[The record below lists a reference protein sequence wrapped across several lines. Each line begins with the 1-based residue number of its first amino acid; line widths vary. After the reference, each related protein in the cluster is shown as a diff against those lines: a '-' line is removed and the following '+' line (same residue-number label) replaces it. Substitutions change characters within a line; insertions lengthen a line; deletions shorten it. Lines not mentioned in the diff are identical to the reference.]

1 MAEPVGLEEVLPE
14 CLVVEIM
21 NRVQDA
27 RELAKCCVV
36 SKGLRQAV
44 QNVLFVQ
51 LICLKKYYMEARTGP
66 LVRVPFKQAVM
77 NMVQQVK
84 RIEHLKLE
92 IEPEMQANPFQKD
105 EIHLKDF
112 WLSEPYFVIAW
123 AQAVGPSLQHL
134 SLVDYGQQAI
144 MCTTPIIRILAETCP
159 LLKTLELRNMFLD
172 TRDCPVLPHMTGL
185 TLRCIKMMGKGLTDI
200 NKCMPALNMLAVVS
214 VFGVEE
220 AKITSEYMQV
230 MCLGLSTKAKTVEL
244 NLPNVCKLQLKM
256 ACPDSLWVSAPSL
269 AYVAVCME
277 KREGALVEF
286 EKISNL
292 KELLFGAS
300 HFCTLTRL
308 IRNNPLL
315 GKVFLDVPCM
325 ELGDDGRWEGVLPDV
340 PLMIPDMKELDA
352 SCPCLHTLSIGPGL
366 WYSLETGFENKP
378 NEGEMFKKWPSLK
391 HLIVHII
398 VLKMDTCLS
407 VLRLI
412 SAAVPSL
419 QTLEIYI
426 HADSPV
432 DADHVLLECEE
443 HIAFPFKSGKWKKS
457 LSFSCFSF

>member
-1 MAEPVGLEEVLPE
+1 MNEGSSGDVQIWIQTDLYVCVAVWLFLP
-14 CLVVEIM
+14 
-21 NRVQDA
+21 
-27 RELAKCCVV
+27 
-36 SKGLRQAV
+36 G
-44 QNVLFVQ
+44 
-51 LICLKKYYMEARTGP
+51 
-66 LVRVPFKQAVM
+66 
-77 NMVQQVK
+77 
-84 RIEHLKLE
+84 
-92 IEPEMQANPFQKD
+92 
-105 EIHLKDF
+105 
-112 WLSEPYFVIAW
+112 
-123 AQAVGPSLQHL
+123 
-134 SLVDYGQQAI
+134 
-144 MCTTPIIRILAETCP
+144 P

-172 TRDCPVLPHMTGL
+172 TRDCPVLPRMTCL

-200 NKCMPALNMLAVVS
+200 NKCMPALTMLAVVS

-220 AKITSEYMQV
+220 AKITSEHMQV

-244 NLPNVCKLQLKM
+244 NLPNVRKLQLKM

-378 NEGEMFKKWPSLK
+378 NGEMFKKWPSLK